1 MREKYQGKGKYF
13 FMVIKNRISIFN
25 NIIKFGFLI
34 LLLVGLPMSYFA
46 RKNQEK
52 RYELYG
58 DTTICK
64 IVKNAGSD
72 IIYDYNIDG
81 VTYQS
86 RHRNQTQSFRE
97 GELYKLVYN
106 SKKPN
111 EGKILLVYPL
121 ISDKLSTIKG
131 KVIRQKENIDKML
144 MIEFQYNI
152 GHKSYN
158 RWQYWKKRNNED
170 ICYSCDYVVKYDKK
184 NPKIA
189 YIFLDSL
196 VIK

>member
-1 MREKYQGKGKYF
+1 MT
-13 FMVIKNRISIFN
+13 KNKILVLN
-25 NIIKFGFLI
+25 NIIKFGCLL
-34 LLLVGLPMSYFA
+34 LLLVGLPLSYFA

-52 RYELYG
+52 RYQLYG

-64 IVKNAGSD
+64 IVENAGSD
-72 IIYDYNIDG
+72 IIYDYNIGG

-86 RHRNQTQSFRE
+86 RCRNQTQSFRA
-97 GELYKLVYN
+97 GEFYKLVYN
-106 SKKPN
+106 SKEPN
-111 EGKILLVYPL
+111 EGKILFLYPI
-121 ISDKLSTIKG
+121 ISDKLNTTEG
-131 KVIRQKENIDKML
+131 KVIRQKENIDKIL
-144 MIEFQYNI
+144 MMEFQYDI
-152 GHKSYN
+152 GHKSYK
-158 RWQYWKKRNNED
+158 RWQYWKKKNNEE